1 MAEKIVIASGKGGVG
16 KTSVCVGL
24 GRALCALG
32 KKVLI
37 IDCDC
42 LRSVDILTGVTEKL
56 VYDWS
61 DVIFSRCDKI
71 QAVYETK
78 DVSVMTSPTS
88 YEGISTFYMKE
99 LLSLYEEDYDYIL
112 LDAPAGLGTPLRLA
126 SAAADR
132 AIVVSTPDM
141 VCVRS
146 ACTAGDELIKLGIY
160 DVRLIINRVLKK
172 DVKKGRLLNM
182 DSVIDNVQVQLIG
195 IVPEDAKLKLGSMG
209 MTVYKKGQV
218 SFKPF
223 TNIAKRICGTYV
235 ELKV

>member
-1 MAEKIVIASGKGGVG
+1 MADKIVIASGKGGVG

-42 LRSVDILTGVTEKL
+42 LRSVDILTGITEKL

-61 DVIFSRCDKI
+61 DVVFSRCDKS
-71 QAVYETK
+71 QAVYETEN
-78 DVSVMTSPTS
+78 VSVMTSPIS
-88 YEGISTFYMKE
+88 YEGISAFYMKE
-99 LLSLYEEDYDYIL
+99 LVALYDEDYDYIL
-112 LDAPAGLGTPLRLA
+112 LDAPAGLGTPLYLA

-132 AIVVSTPDM
+132 AIIVSTPDM

-146 ACTAGDELIKLGIY
+146 ACVAGDELIKLGIY
-160 DVRLIINRVLKK
+160 DVRLIINRVHKK

-182 DSVIDNVQVQLIG
+182 DSVIDNVQIQLIG
-195 IVPEDAKLKLGSMG
+195 IVPEDAKIKLGSMG
-209 MTVYKKGQV
+209 MTIYKKGQV
-218 SFKPF
+218 SYKPF
-223 TNIAKRICGTYV
+223 TNIAKRLCGEYV
-235 ELKV
+235 QLKF